1 MADSKVDEGSKRWE
15 EVQKKAFL
23 HWVNSQLKKGNE
35 PGVESLE
42 EGFSS
47 GVSLIS
53 LLEILTGKTVTMKYT
68 KSPKLRVHKINNCF
82 IALKFLSED
91 CGVRRCPFLGKLL
104 GLHRFRFLSHVPS
117 PPLPILPVFG
127 EISYFTTM
135 GMEVVLAEAALVE
148 GLNWSLALLIFLAA
162 ILFPD
167 VASPMACLFASG

>member
-35 PGVESLE
+35 AGVESLE

-47 GVSLIS
+47 GVSLIV

-91 CGVRRCPFLGKLL
+91 CGVRLRDSI
-104 GLHRFRFLSHVPS
+104 LS
-117 PPLPILPVFG
+117 
-127 EISYFTTM
+127 
-135 GMEVVLAEAALVE
+135 
-148 GLNWSLALLIFLAA
+148 
-162 ILFPD
+162 
-167 VASPMACLFASG
+167 C